1 MKPEQREPSFSPPSA
16 LALSNMEE
24 GMGQNIERAQALQE
38 DLSQR
43 RASLQHQSAEAQAL
57 QGQEALLADIIEEEM
72 AHWTQVSVLL
82 QLHLQQ
88 AKEIKTQSEEIRQLS
103 TLLEKQQA
111 ILERVQEQQSRVPE
125 IPVPP
130 VDRLQE
136 LQREA
141 FDILPGTVNAKRGAA
156 AAHASEI
163 SQDIPVIGRTQ
174 FENELA
180 KEAIWNAHRHPC
192 QVHFASDP
200 QGRFTST
207 PLRHPEEDRA
217 RARISPEVYPPR
229 YGMKVAAQEFHKLC
243 EPKINK
249 LKGGYSATANLIFQ
263 SWLKDINAHVED
275 WNLTEREAIQLVK
288 DFTADRACNEV
299 EFYRGMIADEQQSFD
314 GLVTYLKMPS
324 SQVRL

>member
-1 MKPEQREPSFSPPSA
+1 MNPEQREPSFSPPSA

-24 GMGQNIERAQALQE
+24 GVGQNIERAQALQE

-72 AHWTQVSVLL
+72 VHRTQVSVLS

-88 AKEIKTQSEEIRQLS
+88 AKEIKTQSKGIRQLS

-130 VDRLQE
+130 VDRIQE

-163 SQDIPVIGRTQ
+163 LQDILVIGRTQ

-180 KEAIWNAHRHPC
+180 EEAIWN
-192 QVHFASDP
+192 VH
-200 QGRFTST
+200 
-207 PLRHPEEDRA
+207 
-217 RARISPEVYPPR
+217 
-229 YGMKVAAQEFHKLC
+229 
-243 EPKINK
+243 
-249 LKGGYSATANLIFQ
+249 
-263 SWLKDINAHVED
+263 
-275 WNLTEREAIQLVK
+275 
-288 DFTADRACNEV
+288 
-299 EFYRGMIADEQQSFD
+299 
-314 GLVTYLKMPS
+314 
-324 SQVRL
+324 